1 MKLKKITSLVML
13 WAMIVMTYTGVML
26 FIAPP
31 GRVAHWANWELLGM
45 SKELYGQ
52 LHTTF
57 MVLFIV
63 ATILHL
69 YYNWKPLTSYMK
81 NQAKKL
87 VIFTKEMIVATA
99 LTLLFIVGTVYEV
112 APFSSFLNFGED
124 VKESWEKDYGTAPYS
139 HAELS
144 SLQSFCKKL
153 NYDLEKS
160 QSILKQNNINFE
172 VSQSLTQIAKDNN
185 VSPQFIYQLL
195 KKHFEK
201 GGQKSIELSGLGKKK
216 IKDVAQTL
224 GLSSE
229 EFIAK
234 LKTQGIEADENDK
247 FKEAVEKHDKS
258 PLDVMNQL
266 GYKKAD

>member
-13 WAMIVMTYTGVML
+13 WAMIVMTFTGIML

-31 GRVAHWANWELLGM
+31 GRVAHWANWELLGI

-57 MVLFIV
+57 MVLFVV

-69 YYNWKPLTSYMK
+69 YYNWKPLLSYMK

-87 VIFTKEMIVATA
+87 IIFTKEMIFATA
-99 LTLLFIVGTVYEV
+99 ITLIFIIGTVYEV
-112 APFSSFLNFGED
+112 APFSSFLHFGED
-124 VKESWEKDYGTAPYS
+124 IKESWEKDYVTAPYS

-144 SLQSFCKKL
+144 SLESFCKKL
-153 NYDLEKS
+153 KFDLE
-160 QSILKQNNINFE
+160 QSKVVLSKNNITFE
-172 VSQSLTQIAKDNN
+172 VSQSLAQIAKVNAI
-185 VSPQFIYQLL
+185 SPQFIYQLL
-195 KKHFEK
+195 KKNFAKEGEK
-201 GGQKSIELSGLGKKK
+201 SVELSGLGKKK

-234 LKTQGIEADENDK
+234 LKSVGIEAHANDK
-247 FKEAVEKHDKS
+247 FKEAVEKYDKS
-258 PLDVMNQL
+258 PLDVMTQL
-266 GYKKAD
+266 GYKK